1 MKIAIV
7 HDYLHQFGGAEK
19 VVEKWLEVYP
29 EADLYTSFY
38 TPQKFS
44 TSKYFEKARQDGRI
58 YTTWLQMILPKIMK
72 FYKHFFWLYP
82 IVMSFRV
89 VKNYDVVLIS
99 STYCGKNVRYR
110 NVKKIIHY
118 CHSPV
123 RFLHGLV
130 TETDHRSINPILRS
144 IIPVFTFPLKWMD
157 LQAVSYLNKNG
168 CIWIANSKFI
178 QETILDVY
186 KTKSKVIYPPIEL
199 ETFLKINRS
208 GKKPGDF
215 YLSHGR
221 ISFHKRIDLA
231 ILACLQTGRKLKVS
245 GTAAFEKELDSLKN
259 LVHDYEVE
267 NPESKGLIEFL
278 GRTTNEKLQE
288 LMTTCRGFIFPGKED
303 FGIAPIEMLAAGVP
317 IIAYKSGGA
326 LEYVQNGKNGIFF
339 NQQSIFEVIT
349 ALYSFEKT
357 QFNSKTIKDSSK
369 PFSEKAFRDQIDSVV
384 RSKKN

>member
-19 VVEKWLEVYP
+19 VVEKWLEMYP

-38 TPQKFS
+38 TSKKFG
-44 TSKYFEKARQDGRI
+44 TSKYFEKARLDNRI
-58 YTTWLQMILPKIMK
+58 HTTWLQLILPKIMK

-82 IVMSFRV
+82 IVMGFKV

-99 STYCGKNVRYR
+99 STYCGKNVRYK

-130 TETDHRSINPILRS
+130 TETDHKTINPILRF
-144 IIPVFTFPLKWMD
+144 IIPIFIFPLKWMD
-157 LQAVSYLNKNG
+157 LRAVTYLNKKG

-178 QETILDVY
+178 QQTILDVY
-186 KTKSKVIYPPIEL
+186 DTKSKVIYPPIEL
-199 ETFLKINRS
+199 DNFLDINRS
-208 GKKPGDF
+208 NRKPDDF

-231 ILACLQTGRKLKVS
+231 ILACLQTGRKLKIS
-245 GTAAFEKELDSLKN
+245 GTAAFEKELDSLQN
-259 LVHDYEVE
+259 LLHGYEAE
-267 NPESKGLIEFL
+267 NPESKGLVEFL
-278 GRTTNEKLQE
+278 GRTTDDELQV
-288 LMTTCRGFIFPGKED
+288 LMATCKGFIFPGKED
-303 FGIAPIEMLAAGVP
+303 FGIAPIEMLAGGVP
-317 IIAYKSGGA
+317 VIAYKSGGA

-339 NQQSIFEVIT
+339 NQQSVFEVIT
-349 ALYSFEKT
+349 ALYTFEKT
-357 QFNSKTIKDSSK
+357 QFSTKTIKDSSK
-369 PFSEKAFRDQIDSVV
+369 SFSEKSFRDKIDAVV

>member
-19 VVEKWLEVYP
+19 VVEKWLEMYP

-58 YTTWLQMILPKIMK
+58 HTTWLQFILPKIMK
-72 FYKHFFWLYP
+72 FYKHFFWVYP
-82 IVMSFRV
+82 IVMSFKV

-99 STYCGKNVRYR
+99 STYCGKNVRYK

-130 TETDHRSINPILRS
+130 TETDHKTINPFLRF

-157 LQAVSYLNKNG
+157 LRAVSYLNKNH

-178 QETILDVY
+178 QQTILDVY
-186 KTKSKVIYPPIEL
+186 HTKSKVIYPPIEL
-199 ETFLKINRS
+199 ENFLEINRS
-208 GKKPGDF
+208 SKKPGDF

-231 ILACLQTGRKLKVS
+231 ILACLQTGRKLKIS

-259 LVHDYEVE
+259 LVRDYEAQ
-267 NPESKGLIEFL
+267 NPESKGLVEFL
-278 GRTTNEKLQE
+278 GRTTDKKLQE
-288 LMTTCRGFIFPGKED
+288 LMATCKGFIFPGKED

-317 IIAYKSGGA
+317 LIAYKSGGA
-326 LEYVQNGKNGIFF
+326 IEYVQNGKNGIFF
-339 NQQSIFEVIT
+339 NQQSVFEVIT

-357 QFNSKTIKDSSK
+357 QFNTKTIKESSK
-369 PFSEKAFRDQIDSVV
+369 SFSEKAFRNQIDTVV
-384 RSKKN
+384 RTKKN